1 MQRHT
6 IIISNL
12 NFKAMNENTLGMV
25 LFLVAGAVT
34 FGVTYVYYTTRNRER
49 MALIEKNADPSI
61 LKSGSNGGFKLS
73 SIKFGMLLMGIGLGI
88 LFGSILEATTVL
100 KEEVAYFSMI
110 FLFGG
115 AGLFASYF
123 VGKKL
128 QK

>member
-1 MQRHT
+1 M
-6 IIISNL
+6 IINENL
-12 NFKAMNENTLGMV
+12 NFYAMSENVVAV
-25 LFLVAGAVT
+25 LFFIVTGAVL
-34 FGVTYVYYTTRNRER
+34 FGVMYVYYTTRNRER

-61 LKSGSNGGFKLS
+61 LKSGSNGSFKLS
-73 SIKFGMLLMGIGLGI
+73 AIKFGMLLMGVGLGI
-88 LFGSILEATTVL
+88 LAGSILNTTTVL
-100 KEEVAYFSMI
+100 GEEVAFFSMV

>member
-1 MQRHT
+1 MDENVIP
-6 IIISNL
+6 IIFFI
-12 NFKAMNENTLGMV
+12 
-25 LFLVAGAVT
+25 VAGAVI
-34 FGVTYVYYTTRNRER
+34 FGVLYVYYTTRNRER

-61 LKSGSNGGFKLS
+61 LKSVPNGSFRLF

-88 LFGSILEATTVL
+88 LFGSILQATTVL

-123 VGKKL
+123 VGRKL

>member
-1 MQRHT
+1 M
-6 IIISNL
+6 IINENL
-12 NFKAMNENTLGMV
+12 NFKAMSDNVVGV
-25 LFLVAGAVT
+25 VFFIIAGAVL
-34 FGVTYVYYTTRNRER
+34 FGVMYVYYTTRNRER

-61 LKSGSNGGFKLS
+61 LKSGSNGSFKLFA
-73 SIKFGMLLMGIGLGI
+73 IKFGMLLMGIGLGI

-123 VGKKL
+123 VGRKL

>member
-1 MQRHT
+1 
-6 IIISNL
+6 
-12 NFKAMNENTLGMV
+12 MNENAIPV
-25 LFLVAGAVT
+25 IFFIVSGAVI
-34 FGVTYVYYTTRNRER
+34 FGALYVYYTTRNRER

-61 LKSGSNGGFKLS
+61 LKSGSNGSFKLFT
-73 SIKFGMLLMGIGLGI
+73 IKFGMLLMGIGLGI

-123 VGKKL
+123 VGRKL

>member
-1 MQRHT
+1 
-6 IIISNL
+6 
-12 NFKAMNENTLGMV
+12 MNENSVGMV
-25 LFLVAGAVT
+25 FFIIAGAVI
-34 FGVTYVYYTTRNRER
+34 FGTLYVYYTTRNRER

-61 LKSGSNGGFKLS
+61 LKSASNGSFKLFP
-73 SIKFGMLLMGIGLGI
+73 IKFGMLLMGIGLGI
-88 LFGSILEATTVL
+88 LFGSILLATTVL

>member
-1 MQRHT
+1 M
-6 IIISNL
+6 IINENL
-12 NFKAMNENTLGMV
+12 NFKAMSENVVGVFFFVITGAV
-25 LFLVAGAVT
+25 LFGIM
-34 FGVTYVYYTTRNRER
+34 YVYYTTRNRER

-61 LKSGSNGGFKLS
+61 LKPGSNGSFKLFA
-73 SIKFGMLLMGIGLGI
+73 IKFGMLLMGVGLGI
-88 LFGSILEATTVL
+88 LVGNILTATTVL

-115 AGLFASYF
+115 AGLFTSYF

>member
-1 MQRHT
+1 
-6 IIISNL
+6 
-12 NFKAMNENTLGMV
+12 MNENIVALV
-25 LFLVAGAVT
+25 FFLVSGAVV

-49 MALIEKNADPSI
+49 MAMIEKNADPSI
-61 LKSGSNGGFKLS
+61 LKSGSNGSFKLFA
-73 SIKFGMLLMGIGLGI
+73 IKFGMLLMGIGLGI

-115 AGLFASYF
+115 AGLFTSYF
-123 VGKKL
+123 VGRKL

>member
-1 MQRHT
+1 
-6 IIISNL
+6 
-12 NFKAMNENTLGMV
+12 MNENAVAVFFFIITGAV
-25 LFLVAGAVT
+25 LF
-34 FGVTYVYYTTRNRER
+34 GVMYVYYTTRNRER

-61 LKSGSNGGFKLS
+61 LKPGSNGGFKLFA
-73 SIKFGMLLMGIGLGI
+73 IKFGMLLMGIGLGI
-88 LFGSILEATTVL
+88 LVGNILTATTVL

-115 AGLFASYF
+115 AGLFTSYF

>member
-1 MQRHT
+1 M
-6 IIISNL
+6 IINENL
-12 NFKAMNENTLGMV
+12 NFKAMSENVVGVIFFIISGAV
-25 LFLVAGAVT
+25 LF
-34 FGVTYVYYTTRNRER
+34 GVMYVYYTTRNRER

-61 LKSGSNGGFKLS
+61 LKPGSNGSFKLFA
-73 SIKFGMLLMGIGLGI
+73 IKFGMLLMGVGLGI
-88 LFGSILEATTVL
+88 LVGNILTATTVL

-115 AGLFASYF
+115 AGLFTSYF

>member
-1 MQRHT
+1 MY
-6 IIISNL
+6 NV
-12 NFKAMNENTLGMV
+12 NCKAMNENAIPII
-25 LFLVAGAVT
+25 LFIVSGAVI
-34 FGVTYVYYTTRNRER
+34 FGVMYVYYTTRNRER

-61 LKSGSNGGFKLS
+61 LKSGSNGSFRLFP
-73 SIKFGMLLMGIGLGI
+73 IKFGMLLMGIGLGI
-88 LFGSILEATTVL
+88 LFGSILQATTVL

-115 AGLFASYF
+115 TGLFASYF